1 MDSPQEGP
9 GPGRSR
15 QKPLCPWLTAGHRDL
30 GPTTAGPQTLP
41 RPDEPSGVCPSL
53 RGCGPAPKGVAWKTA
68 SHLAG
73 LPAHGRAR
81 LHLWPRRT
89 AARVGCHTRGH
100 AGASGSGRL
109 CTGPRDQQ
117 AWGAGGVLVSPRGTG
132 AEPLSLGGP
141 GGPAQPEALPERA
154 VTPLSPFCRDTHLPL
169 TPPKSHRDPGRGV
182 RPALGGGRANS
193 LRRRQTASS
202 EAAGVQAE
210 GDAAGGRRRG
220 QEGAGGADPRAGA
233 AAGAVAAKLNPGE
246 TRESWHGPKARS
258 RGPWGTGS
266 RPRETPPATPPSDTL
281 PARVCECRSNRCVSE
296 CGARK
301 QKTLFSRAHG
311 TRL

>member
-117 AWGAGGVLVSPRGTG
+117 AWGADGVLVSPRGTG

-182 RPALGGGRANS
+182 RLALEGGQSEQPETEADGLLRGGRCPGRGRRSWGAQERAGGGRRSRPAG
-193 LRRRQTASS
+193 RSS
-202 EAAGVQAE
+202 GGCCGREAESGRDPGELAWPKGPFMGALGNRVTAAGDPTRHSAQRHAS
-210 GDAAGGRRRG
+210 
-220 QEGAGGADPRAGA
+220 GAS
-233 AAGAVAAKLNPGE
+233 L
-246 TRESWHGPKARS
+246 
-258 RGPWGTGS
+258 
-266 RPRETPPATPPSDTL
+266 
-281 PARVCECRSNRCVSE
+281 
-296 CGARK
+296 
-301 QKTLFSRAHG
+301 
-311 TRL
+311 

>member
-73 LPAHGRAR
+73 LPAHRRAR

-117 AWGAGGVLVSPRGTG
+117 AWVSPRGTG

-141 GGPAQPEALPERA
+141 GGPAQPEALPERG
-154 VTPLSPFCRDTHLPL
+154 VTLTSPSPHPRATE
-169 TPPKSHRDPGRGV
+169 TPEGGCGWHWR
-182 RPALGGGRANS
+182 GGRVNS
-193 LRRRQTASS
+193 LRQRRTASS

-258 RGPWGTGS
+258 WGPWGTGS

-296 CGARK
+296 RGARK

>member
-1 MDSPQEGP
+1 MWPSPQGRRLEDSEPPCWTSGSRTGTPPPVAEEDCGTCGLPHPRTRGGFRLGQALHGP
-9 GPGRSR
+9 PRS
-15 QKPLCPWLTAGHRDL
+15 
-30 GPTTAGPQTLP
+30 
-41 RPDEPSGVCPSL
+41 
-53 RGCGPAPKGVAWKTA
+53 
-68 SHLAG
+68 AG
-73 LPAHGRAR
+73 LGGRR
-81 LHLWPRRT
+81 
-89 AARVGCHTRGH
+89 
-100 AGASGSGRL
+100 
-109 CTGPRDQQ
+109 
-117 AWGAGGVLVSPRGTG
+117 VLVSPRGTG

-141 GGPAQPEALPERA
+141 GGPAQPETLPERA
-154 VTPLSPFCRDTHLPL
+154 VTLTSPSPHPRATE
-169 TPPKSHRDPGRGV
+169 TPEGGCGWHW
-182 RPALGGGRANS
+182 GGGRANS

-210 GDAAGGRRRG
+210 GDAAGGA